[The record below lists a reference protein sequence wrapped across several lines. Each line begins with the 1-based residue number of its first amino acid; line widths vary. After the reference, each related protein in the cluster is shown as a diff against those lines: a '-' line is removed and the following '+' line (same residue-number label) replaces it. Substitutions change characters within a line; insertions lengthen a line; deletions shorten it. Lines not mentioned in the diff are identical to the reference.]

1 MLGIHGV
8 GRDGADYYL
17 SDPALELPVPVAPTW
32 VGGAAAGLGLEGVLQ
47 PADFERL
54 LRGDLRPGADGR
66 GARGERGAGVA
77 AYDLTFSAPKSASVL
92 FALGGRDVANG
103 VVAAHLDGVAGAL
116 VYLEGHGLA
125 ARRRSGS
132 ESTVIPTSGMV
143 AASFTHA
150 VNRNGDPHLHSHVV
164 MANLVHGSD
173 GRWSACDRRGIDAHR
188 HAAAAVYEAHLRAG
202 LTHALGMAWSPPT
215 RPGRAAEIAG
225 IPASVLGEFSSRG
238 ADIRRR
244 LYEVGAHS
252 SAAGRIAWAGTR
264 PDKGPA
270 RSYVDL
276 AGEWSRRAAA
286 AGPGLEL
293 DGRPGRRLVDEH
305 AFAAVISL
313 TPHGGAHRR
322 DVVRAFGA
330 GAPDGIEAGAL
341 ERLVTRSVPAP
352 PVPARGVAEPLMA
365 RRAVVPTNHALRAL
379 GPRPLDSDRHTVW
392 ADAAT
397 VIDGYRERWGVGQ
410 APEPLGVDDT
420 LSSLAALP
428 VDRLADHIQTARHL
442 EEARTR
448 LGLRPPVTVELGLG
462 R

>member
-8 GRDGADYYL
+8 RRDGADYYL

-32 VGGAAAGLGLEGVLQ
+32 VGGAAAGLGLEGVFC

-54 LRGDLRPGADGR
+54 LRGDLRPGAGGR
-66 GARGERGAGVA
+66 GGRGGVA

-92 FALGGRDVANG
+92 FALGGPDVACG
-103 VVAAHLDGVAGAL
+103 VLAAHLEGVAGAL
-116 VYLEGHGLA
+116 AYLEGHGLA

-132 ESTVIPTSGMV
+132 ESTVIPTIGMV
-143 AASFTHA
+143 GASFTHA
-150 VNRNGDPHLHSHVV
+150 VNRNGDPHVHSHVV
-164 MANLVHGSD
+164 MANIVHGSD

-188 HAAAAVYEAHLRAG
+188 HAATAVYEADLRAG
-202 LTHALGMAWSPPT
+202 LTRAFGIAWSSPT
-215 RPGRAAEIAG
+215 RAGRAAEIAG

-238 ADIRRR
+238 ADIRRH

-252 SAAGRIAWAGTR
+252 SAAGRVAWAATR
-264 PDKGPA
+264 PDKGST
-270 RSYVDL
+270 RSYGDL
-276 AGEWSRRAAA
+276 AAEWARRAVA

-293 DGRPGRRLVDEH
+293 GARPGRRLVDEH

-341 ERLVTRSVPAP
+341 ERLVSRSVAAP
-352 PVPARGVAEPLMA
+352 TVTARGVAEPLMA

-379 GPRPLDSDRHTVW
+379 GTPAPRSRPARSVGRGGDRDRRVP
-392 ADAAT
+392 
-397 VIDGYRERWGVGQ
+397 G
-410 APEPLGVDDT
+410 
-420 LSSLAALP
+420 ALEGGAGA
-428 VDRLADHIQTARHL
+428 RTAR
-442 EEARTR
+442 RR
-448 LGLRPPVTVELGLG
+448 
-462 R
+462 

>member
-1 MLGIHGV
+1 MTQLYVVASKAGAPTNPDWYYNLLAHPEVEVELGEDRFDAFAAPVTGAE
-8 GRDGADYYL
+8 RDRLFAAQVAAQPGFADYEKKAAGRVIPVVAL
-17 SDPALELPVPVAPTW
+17 QRNGPDPTVPPCRRNVWEGAGCSGSTASGATGRTITSRTRRWSCPCRCAPTW

-92 FALGGRDVANG
+92 FALGGRDVASG

-116 VYLEGHGLA
+116 AYLEGHGLA

-202 LTHALGMAWSPPT
+202 LTRAFGMAWSPPT
-215 RPGRAAEIAG
+215 RAGRAAEIAG

-238 ADIRRR
+238 ADIRRH

-252 SAAGRIAWAGTR
+252 SAAGRIAWA
-264 PDKGPA
+264 A
-270 RSYVDL
+270 
-276 AGEWSRRAAA
+276 
-286 AGPGLEL
+286 
-293 DGRPGRRLVDEH
+293 H
-305 AFAAVISL
+305 A
-313 TPHGGAHRR
+313 PRQ
-322 DVVRAFGA
+322 GA
-330 GAPDGIEAGAL
+330 GAL
-341 ERLVTRSVPAP
+341 
-352 PVPARGVAEPLMA
+352 
-365 RRAVVPTNHALRAL
+365 LR
-379 GPRPLDSDRHTVW
+379 
-392 ADAAT
+392 
-397 VIDGYRERWGVGQ
+397 
-410 APEPLGVDDT
+410 
-420 LSSLAALP
+420 
-428 VDRLADHIQTARHL
+428 
-442 EEARTR
+442 
-448 LGLRPPVTVELGLG
+448 
-462 R
+462 